1 MKKILTYGITLFLV
15 AIFTMGGTYA
25 YFSSMV
31 EKTNS
36 IELGTLQ
43 MQVIYSG
50 AEAIEGELELVT
62 KKEDGVRRELSI
74 ALAET
79 SLQTKANFYIH
90 AETISEGFATPAF
103 KWEFYEI
110 KDGVEE
116 YINSGTLEG
125 LVANEK
131 KYLTEDLVLTT
142 EVRRFAV
149 YLWVN
154 GHEAGN
160 EVLGAELKGYIGA
173 ETTPIIGNTSQ

>member
-1 MKKILTYGITLFLV
+1 
-15 AIFTMGGTYA
+15 MGGTYA
-25 YFSSMV
+25 YFSSIV

-36 IELGTLQ
+36 VETGALQ

-50 AEAIEGELELVT
+50 AEAIEGELELT
-62 KKEDGVRRELSI
+62 TSKEGGVRREMSI

-79 SLQTKANFYIH
+79 SLQTQANFYIH
-90 AETISEGFATPAF
+90 AENISEGFATPAF
-103 KWEFYEI
+103 KWEFYEV
-110 KDGVEE
+110 KDGKEK

-125 LVANEK
+125 LTSNNK
-131 KYLTEDLVLTT
+131 KYLSEGIVLSTEL
-142 EVRRFAV
+142 RKFAV

-173 ETTPIIGNTSQ
+173 ETTPVVGNTSGQ